1 MFSLK
6 QAGLIGPSTHGAAMS
21 TIKGFVCGL
30 LAGTG
35 LAAFATQYHLVRSN
49 EGVLVVPRSE
59 KAPLRST
66 YVDVREWSL
75 AMWREYP
82 EVSTALTR
90 TGRADLITEGVA
102 SGMAEEFGLPRGTT
116 DAPTAQR
123 ADSLVPIRFLDP
135 QAETLPR
142 STPPAPQQ
150 QQSPVNR
157 PPASVPW
164 EDFLKGTTRGADAST
179 APASGF
185 SDQAAITPTTPTT
198 TNEPPLTYRPLT
210 ATRAVESAE
219 EVVPDLFRPIA
230 NIRKPNESF
239 SASLADVIQTQ
250 TDEVANYVFSESPE
264 APSPATPLDPT
275 SEAPKREWVRGL
287 LQSLI
292 PQSKA
297 PAEVMPNRQ
306 TTSTT
311 IPQLDAPL
319 PGESMDSM
327 PLSFTYPNTVAPPSR
342 AIRPF

>member
-1 MFSLK
+1 M
-6 QAGLIGPSTHGAAMS
+6 
-21 TIKGFVCGL
+21 
-30 LAGTG
+30 
-35 LAAFATQYHLVRSN
+35 
-49 EGVLVVPRSE
+49 
-59 KAPLRST
+59 
-66 YVDVREWSL
+66 
-75 AMWREYP
+75 
-82 EVSTALTR
+82 
-90 TGRADLITEGVA
+90 
-102 SGMAEEFGLPRGTT
+102 
-116 DAPTAQR
+116 
-123 ADSLVPIRFLDP
+123 
-135 QAETLPR
+135 
-142 STPPAPQQ
+142 
-150 QQSPVNR
+150 
-157 PPASVPW
+157 
-164 EDFLKGTTRGADAST
+164 
-179 APASGF
+179 
-185 SDQAAITPTTPTT
+185 
-198 TNEPPLTYRPLT
+198 
-210 ATRAVESAE
+210 
-219 EVVPDLFRPIA
+219 VPDLFRPIA

>member
-1 MFSLK
+1 
-6 QAGLIGPSTHGAAMS
+6 MS

-75 AMWREYP
+75 AMWRQYP

-102 SGMAEEFGLPRGTT
+102 SGMAEEFGMLRGTT

-135 QAETLPR
+135 QQAEALPR
-142 STPPAPQQ
+142 SATPPPQQ
-150 QQSPVNR
+150 LQVPVNR

-179 APASGF
+179 APDSGF
-185 SDQAAITPTTPTT
+185 SDQAAITPKTPAA
-198 TNEPPLTYRPLT
+198 NSAPPLTYRPLT
-210 ATRAVESAE
+210 ATRDVETVDE
-219 EVVPDLFRPIA
+219 IVPDLFRPIV
-230 NIRKPNESF
+230 NVRKPNESF
-239 SASLADVIQTQ
+239 SESLANVIQTQ
-250 TDEVANYVFSESPE
+250 TDEVADYVFSELAEP
-264 APSPATPLDPT
+264 PTPVTPLDPT
-275 SEAPKREWVRGL
+275 SEAPRREWVRGL

-292 PQSKA
+292 PQSTA
-297 PAEVMPNRQ
+297 PAEATPHRE
-306 TTSTT
+306 TTRIT
-311 IPQLDAPL
+311 IPQLDAPV
-319 PGESMDSM
+319 PGETMDSM